1 MEHLLR
7 WGIQNSGAG
16 DGDGQNSSPNAQ
28 PRKDL
33 DPAILDHILGR
44 PDSELMKEALSQ
56 ASDEEQSE
64 KNRVAALDDLEMARE
79 PVNKFPCR
87 QLTSLCSL

>member
-7 WGIQNSGAG
+7 WGIQNSGPG
-16 DGDGQNSSPNAQ
+16 DGDGQNSSPNPQ

-64 KNRVAALDDLEMARE
+64 NYRVTALDNLEMARE
-79 PVNKFPCR
+79 RVDKFPVD
-87 QLTSLCSL
+87 S